1 MSVRLDNETL
11 HALKRIALERGRS
24 LSEITRG
31 VLQEYAAASMP
42 EPTMTEPREPSP
54 QKLRIETERR
64 MTGNLVRQLK
74 EARDQAPDGDV
85 VVRIHLYGIDHATDL
100 EGVNLHELVRA
111 AGIPKPYVT
120 EIRKG
125 MRLAEYVRRK

>member
-31 VLQEYAAASMP
+31 VLQEYAAASMLT
-42 EPTMTEPREPSP
+42 EPTMRTTAKPSP

-85 VVRIHLYGIDHATDL
+85 VVRIH
-100 EGVNLHELVRA
+100 
-111 AGIPKPYVT
+111 IPMGLITQPILRVSIFT
-120 EIRKG
+120 NWLGQR
-125 MRLAEYVRRK
+125 EYRSHT